1 MLEKLQTM
9 PGFTGAPDQADK
21 NIFDKMRDIFD

>member
-9 PGFTGAPDQADK
+9 SSFSDGPDQNDK
-21 NIFDKMRDIFD
+21 NLFDKMRDIFD